1 MKKLNESMGNYLK
14 AIYQLQQCRGE
25 VRSVDLAVLFGY
37 SKASVCVAVKKL
49 RGLNLIEMDSKKRIY
64 LTAYG
69 ERLAADLEKKYT
81 LLKCLLTSV
90 LNVDEQTAAQDAC
103 RIEHV
108 ISSESLNRL
117 ELVCD
122 SQLKKAG
129 IDKCV

>member
-1 MKKLNESMGNYLK
+1 MGNYLK

-69 ERLAADLEKKYT
+69 ERLAADLQEKY
-81 LLKCLLTSV
+81 LLIKNYLTSV
-90 LNVDEQTAAQDAC
+90 LNVDEKTAAQDAC

-108 ISSESLNRL
+108 VSSESARKLKL
-117 ELVCD
+117 ETED
-122 SQLKKAG
+122 GETIAAENF
-129 IDKCV
+129 